1 MQIRLKTE
9 PDGEPLSVSE
19 LEGWLRL
26 DTAEENEIIAGLIV
40 AARQQA
46 ESFTNRA
53 LLRQAW
59 ELVLSGFHT
68 NEIKLPFPKLL
79 QVVSVKYYDS
89 NNQLKTLSSADYQVV
104 SDAVVG
110 LIKPTWDRSSWPSTY
125 TREDAVVIEF
135 QAGFGDREDIP
146 EPILTAMKLLVA
158 HYYENRQPVVTG
170 TIVAQMPMLV
180 GFLLSPYK
188 VHYL

>member
-1 MQIRLKTE
+1 VQIRLKTE
-9 PDGEPLSVSE
+9 PDGEPLSVSD

-26 DTAEENEIIAGLIV
+26 DSAQEGGLLLGLII
-40 AARQQA
+40 AARQQV
-46 ESFTNRA
+46 ESYLNRA
-53 LLRQAW
+53 LLRQTW
-59 ELVLSGFHT
+59 ELVLPGFT
-68 NEIKLPFPKLL
+68 DLEIKLPFPKLL

-89 NNQLKTLSSADYQVV
+89 NNQLQTVDPGTYFV
-104 SDAVVG
+104 SVDSVIG
-110 LIKPTWDRSSWPSTY
+110 SIKPHWDRSGWPSTY

-170 TIVAQMPMLV
+170 TIVAQMPMSV